1 MRALT
6 HPLLNALFV
15 MALFALVFNNSMTQA
30 AQEDDEHHTA
40 IERLYASWRNAV
52 EAGSIESYVNV
63 LHDDISLR
71 PPGVSG
77 IDGKSNYATFLV
89 PVFATASYEIQ
100 IDTPPKISVLG
111 DTAIVEYDYTITRNV
126 TDESAGEL
134 APGAIQAA
142 TTSAH
147 YIDVVTQ
154 DSKGNWRVRLHSW
167 SDYITPNNAQ

>member
-1 MRALT
+1 MRASTQAVLI
-6 HPLLNALFV
+6 ALFTLILSTT
-15 MALFALVFNNSMTQA
+15 ATHAH
-30 AQEDDEHHTA
+30 EHGGHHSS
-40 IERLYASWRNAV
+40 IEQLYASWRNAV
-52 EAGSIESYVNV
+52 ETGSIEDYVNV

-77 IDGKSNYATFLV
+77 IDGRSNYAAFLI

-111 DTAIVEYDYTITRNV
+111 KTAIVEYDYTITRNV

-167 SDYITPNNAQ
+167 SDYISPNNAQ

>member
-6 HPLLNALFV
+6 QPLLNALFV

-30 AQEDDEHHTA
+30 AQEDDEHHTS

-52 EAGSIESYVNV
+52 EAGSIYSYVNV

>member
-6 HPLLNALFV
+6 QPLLNALFV

-30 AQEDDEHHTA
+30 AQEDDEHHTS

-154 DSKGNWRVRLHSW
+154 YSKGNWRVRLHSW

>member
-1 MRALT
+1 MRASAQ
-6 HPLLNALFV
+6 PLLI
-15 MALFALVFNNSMTQA
+15 ALFALVLSSTTTRA
-30 AQEDDEHHTA
+30 HEHDGRHA
-40 IERLYASWRNAV
+40 SIEQLYASWRDAV
-52 EAGSIESYVNV
+52 ETGSIENYVNV
-63 LHDDISLR
+63 LHEDISLR
-71 PPGVSG
+71 PPGVAG
-77 IDGKSNYATFLV
+77 IDGRSNYAAFLI

-111 DTAIVEYDYTITRNV
+111 KTAIVEYDYTITRNV

-167 SDYITPNNAQ
+167 SDYISPNNAQ